1 VPIDVLGNYK
11 YADGVFYDIRP
22 DAATLAEQTRKQLIE
37 DAGLTISVLQDAVD
51 LGMATENEVEQL
63 RLWKTYRIRLSRIS
77 TATAPEIEWPEPPSN
92 D

>member
-1 VPIDVLGNYK
+1 
-11 YADGVFYDIRP
+11 
-22 DAATLAEQTRKQLIE
+22 QLIE